1 MLIKRNIVGIVCVM
15 LFCMIHTA
23 VRAQDFRVNSAV
35 LSSANTR
42 YSAVSSSYSNDY
54 MQSGNRSEYTAI
66 SHAMPSM
73 SRPSTCS
80 TILGSTDSNE
90 QDGSSNTSY
99 RPNHIRRVSEDDHN
113 ADPFMPVGNIPW
125 ILMLILSLGYFCF
138 KLITR
143 TRARNARVH

>member
-1 MLIKRNIVGIVCVM
+1 MLTKRNIVGIVCVM
-15 LFCMIHTA
+15 LLCIMHTA
-23 VRAQDFRVNSAV
+23 VAQDFRVNSAV
-35 LSSANTR
+35 LSSSNTR
-42 YSAVSSSYSNDY
+42 YSAVSSPYSNDY
-54 MQSGNRSEYTAI
+54 MQSGNRSEYTAV

-113 ADPFMPVGNIPW
+113 ADPFMPIGDTPW
-125 ILMLILSLGYFCF
+125 LWMLILV
-138 KLITR
+138 ITYAVIILR
-143 TRARNARVH
+143 TRAHSARVH

>member
-42 YSAVSSSYSNDY
+42 YSAVSSSYSNDHL
-54 MQSGNRSEYTAI
+54 QSGNRMEYMAI

-90 QDGSSNTSY
+90 QDGSSNTPY

-113 ADPFMPVGNIPW
+113 ADPFMPIGDTPW
-125 ILMLILSLGYFCF
+125 LWMLILG
-138 KLITR
+138 ITYAVIILR
-143 TRARNARVH
+143 TRARSARVH